1 MSGVLVVGSINVD
14 IAVVAD
20 RVPEVGE
27 TITGT
32 ALRTGLGGK
41 GANQAVA
48 VARAGASSTMVGC
61 VGSDAFADVAL
72 EALRAAHVD
81 VSGVRVVDGG
91 TGVAHIRVADG
102 ENSIVVVPL
111 ANAELDRAQAIAA
124 IDATTASV
132 VLLQLEIR
140 QEVVLAA
147 AKRAH
152 ERGMRVV
159 LDPAPAA
166 ALPESVWEHVTLVT
180 PNEHEASILTGVDV
194 VDPESAAEAARW
206 FIDRGVDVAII
217 TLGQGGALFADRR
230 GSRLLPRHEV
240 TAVDSTAAGDT
251 FSGYVAAALS
261 EGNSADVAADRAM
274 AAAAVAVTRLGAADS
289 IPPVDEVLGYLSANR

>member
-14 IAVVAD
+14 ITVVAD

-72 EALRAAHVD
+72 DALRAAHVD

-147 AKRAH
+147 AKRAQ

-166 ALPESVWEHVTLVT
+166 ALPESVWVHVTLVT

-194 VDPESAAEAARW
+194 VDPDSAAEAARW

-261 EGNSADVAADRAM
+261 EGTSADAAADRAM
-274 AAAAVAVTRLGAADS
+274 AAAALAVTRPGAADS

>member
-14 IAVVAD
+14 ITVVAD
-20 RVPEVGE
+20 RVPGVGE

-61 VGSDAFADVAL
+61 VGSDAFANVAL

-81 VSGVRVVDGG
+81 VSGVRAVDGG

-111 ANAELDRAQAIAA
+111 ANAELDPAQAIAA
-124 IDATTASV
+124 IEVTTATV
-132 VLLQLEIR
+132 VLLQLEVR

-147 AKRAH
+147 VKRAH

-166 ALPESVWEHVTLVT
+166 ALPESVWQHVTLVT
-180 PNEHEASILTGVDV
+180 PNEHEASLLTGVDV

-206 FIDRGVDVAII
+206 FVDRGVDVAII
-217 TLGQGGALFADRR
+217 TLGEGGALLADRR
-230 GSRLLPRHEV
+230 GSRILPRHKII
-240 TAVDSTAAGDT
+240 AVDSTAAGDT

-261 EGNSADVAADRAM
+261 EGTSADVAADRAM
-274 AAAAVAVTRLGAADS
+274 AAAALAVTRPGAADS
-289 IPPVDEVLGYLSANR
+289 IPSVDEVLGYLSANR

>member
-14 IAVVAD
+14 ITVVAD
-20 RVPEVGE
+20 RVPGVGE

-72 EALRAAHVD
+72 DALRAAHVD
-81 VSGVRVVDGG
+81 VSGVRAVDGA

-111 ANAELDRAQAIAA
+111 ANAELDPAQAIAA
-124 IDATTASV
+124 IEVTAATV

-147 AKRAH
+147 VKRAH

-180 PNEHEASILTGVDV
+180 PNEHEASLLTGADV
-194 VDPESAAEAARW
+194 VDPESAAGAARW

-217 TLGQGGALFADRR
+217 TLGEGGALIADRR

-261 EGNSADVAADRAM
+261 EGTSAEVAADRAM
-274 AAAAVAVTRLGAADS
+274 AAAALAVTRPGAADS
-289 IPPVDEVLGYLSANR
+289 IPSVDEVLGYLSANR

>member
-14 IAVVAD
+14 ITVVAD

-61 VGSDAFADVAL
+61 VGSDAFAAVAL
-72 EALRAAHVD
+72 DALRAARVD
-81 VSGVRVVDGG
+81 VSGVRAVDGG

-124 IDATTASV
+124 IDATNASV

-217 TLGQGGALFADRR
+217 TLGQGGALFADWR

-274 AAAAVAVTRLGAADS
+274 AAAALAVTRLGAADS